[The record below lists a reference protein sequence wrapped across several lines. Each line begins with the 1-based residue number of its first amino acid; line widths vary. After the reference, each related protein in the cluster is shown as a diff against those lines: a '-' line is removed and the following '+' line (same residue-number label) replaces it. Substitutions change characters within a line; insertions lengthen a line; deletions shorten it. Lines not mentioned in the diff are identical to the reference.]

1 MENIKDKKI
10 KKDERINGVES
21 SNVILY
27 SDDYDGLDN
36 SEFNTKVCMLTF
48 WTGYLYFPGGELQNK
63 EFSLEDNIIDY
74 VKKLLD
80 FDISHYKKDLVHI
93 SSRYIAEDHAV
104 HTYALQIKKM
114 EMASLQMK
122 NISFNEN
129 GEPDEDSQIL
139 LDTCGI
145 NKFNVSR
152 TTIDYVMKSN
162 FGPGVKEDFDKFI
175 GQYITQK
182 MIKEQDFI
190 SQVKNKREIE
200 LIAEKVLT
208 NNDEIFEEL
217 KGVLSEKGLLF
228 LMDENDPR
236 SRAIMDENGKFK
248 DEELKKLFDTDIMS
262 DLFKEKKENLVSDN
276 KPLIPKLK
284 PQSLDFKQKAW

>member
-1 MENIKDKKI
+1 MEKIEEKKI
-10 KKDERINGVES
+10 NKDERINGTES

-48 WTGYLYFPGGELQNK
+48 WTGYLYFPGGELQDK
-63 EFSLEDNIIDY
+63 SVTLEDNIVNY

-80 FDISHYKKDLVHI
+80 FDISHYKDNLVHI
-93 SSRYIAEDHAV
+93 SSRYIAEDHTV

-114 EMASLQMK
+114 EMATLQMK
-122 NISFNEN
+122 NITFDNN
-129 GEPDEDSQIL
+129 GEPDEQSQIL

-152 TTIDYVMKSN
+152 STLDFVMKSN

-175 GQYITQK
+175 SQYITKK

-190 SQVKNKREIE
+190 NQVKNKRELEVIAQKVSENTGDIYNDLKE
-200 LIAEKVLT
+200 L
-208 NNDEIFEEL
+208 L
-217 KGVLSEKGLLF
+217 KEKGLMF
-228 LMDENDPR
+228 LLDENDER
-236 SRAIMDENGKFK
+236 SKSIMDENGKYK

-262 DLFKEKKENLVSDN
+262 DIFQGKKKENTVVKNTSF
-276 KPLIPKLK
+276 
-284 PQSLDFKQKAW
+284 DFKQKAW

>member
-1 MENIKDKKI
+1 MEKLENKKI
-10 KKDERINGVES
+10 NKDERVTETES

-48 WTGYLYFPGGELQNK
+48 WTGYLYFPGGEVQDK
-63 EFSLEDNIIDY
+63 SVTLEDNIIDY

-93 SSRYIAEDHAV
+93 SSKYIADDHV
-104 HTYALQIKKM
+104 MHTYALQIEKM

-122 NISFNEN
+122 NITFDKN
-129 GEPDEDSQIL
+129 GDPDEESQML

-152 TTIDYVMKSN
+152 STLDFVMKSN

-175 GQYITQK
+175 SKYINKK

-190 SQVKNKREIE
+190 NQVKNKREIE
-200 LIAEKVLT
+200 VISQRVSENTVDIY
-208 NNDEIFEEL
+208 NDLKEIL
-217 KGVLSEKGLLF
+217 KEKGLMF
-228 LMDENDPR
+228 LLDENDPR
-236 SRAIMDENGKFK
+236 RKSLMDENGEFK
-248 DEELKKLFDTDIMS
+248 DEELKKIFDTDIMS
-262 DLFKEKKENLVSDN
+262 DIFKKDKKEANVV
-276 KPLIPKLK
+276 KVPT
-284 PQSLDFKQKAW
+284 LDFKQKAW